1 MNSLDQSLDV
11 YRQKG
16 LKTDFL
22 TWTGLRSSVPK
33 ELRSCELLPEADSLN
48 FKHKCKHFYKLLITA
63 KAKLPNMRGPT

>member
-1 MNSLDQSLDV
+1 MSVYFLLIILKDV
-11 YRQKG
+11 RKLIG

-48 FKHKCKHFYKLLITA
+48 FKHNNTQFDVYKAKCKNFL
-63 KAKLPNMRGPT
+63 